1 MYQVLKRTGE
11 TVAFDIKKIE
21 NAIVRAFVA
30 TNKNYNE
37 DVIQMLAL
45 RASARFSDKVKD
57 DKVSIEDIQD
67 SVELILAQA
76 GYEDVAKAYILYRKQ
91 HENVR
96 QASKTLVDYKKLID
110 SYLGAKDWRVKEN
123 STVNYSIGGLIRSNS
138 GAVTANSWLSE
149 IYDKEIGDAH
159 RNADLPQQYP

>member
-45 RASARFSDKVKD
+45 RASARFADKVKD

-67 SVELILAQA
+67 SVETIL
-76 GYEDVAKAYILYRKQ
+76 
-91 HENVR
+91 
-96 QASKTLVDYKKLID
+96 
-110 SYLGAKDWRVKEN
+110 
-123 STVNYSIGGLIRSNS
+123 
-138 GAVTANSWLSE
+138 
-149 IYDKEIGDAH
+149 
-159 RNADLPQQYP
+159 